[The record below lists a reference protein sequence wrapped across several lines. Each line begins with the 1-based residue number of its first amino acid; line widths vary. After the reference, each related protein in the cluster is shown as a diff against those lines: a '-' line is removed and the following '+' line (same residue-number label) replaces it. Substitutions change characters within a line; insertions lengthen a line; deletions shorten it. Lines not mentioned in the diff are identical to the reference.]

1 MAYER
6 WICCGCSSAAIRST
20 SGGASFIVG
29 RDTSERACTR
39 SRTAR
44 PARASALAQDERG
57 NVGRVLAGSSG
68 KLFSGAHLA
77 FPLKVCGHHVRSEQP
92 APPYVPYY
100 VPHGPHEVRRAVL
113 AGREAR
119 ADPGGAPART
129 CVLSAHDV
137 SRKGASCPSCRARA
151 AGRRSSSH
159 KRTLHCDMHALLSK
173 RSPAGRDVEAGNLSL
188 SGGL

>member
-57 NVGRVLAGSSG
+57 NVGRVLNGSGG
-68 KLFSGAHLA
+68 KLFCAPTWRFH
-77 FPLKVCGHHVRSEQP
+77 FVVCRAHVR
-92 APPYVPYY
+92 
-100 VPHGPHEVRRAVL
+100 
-113 AGREAR
+113 
-119 ADPGGAPART
+119 
-129 CVLSAHDV
+129 
-137 SRKGASCPSCRARA
+137 
-151 AGRRSSSH
+151 
-159 KRTLHCDMHALLSK
+159 
-173 RSPAGRDVEAGNLSL
+173 
-188 SGGL
+188 